1 MIRKFRAFDPDVIN
15 RELASL
21 PQNDFVDLRLA
32 MHRYQEGLEVG
43 YTVKDYGDGLMMIK
57 GGRQGR
63 CLWFHEGEAEN
74 GLRILIALLI
84 YKKESQEVPDRI
96 LRTARARM
104 NQRKE
109 NR

>member
-43 YTVKDYGDGLMMIK
+43 YTVKD
-57 GGRQGR
+57 
-63 CLWFHEGEAEN
+63 
-74 GLRILIALLI
+74 
-84 YKKESQEVPDRI
+84 
-96 LRTARARM
+96 
-104 NQRKE
+104 
-109 NR
+109 